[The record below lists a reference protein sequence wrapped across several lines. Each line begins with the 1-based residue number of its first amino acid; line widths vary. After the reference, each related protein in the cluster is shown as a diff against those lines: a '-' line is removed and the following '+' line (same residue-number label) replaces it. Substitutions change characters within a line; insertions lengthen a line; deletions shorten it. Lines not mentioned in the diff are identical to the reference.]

1 MSEFECIPC
10 KKIFKRKDTYKKHL
24 TTNKHL
30 CNVNETPKMKHICDH
45 CGKEYIHLSS
55 LIKHKNGS
63 CYYKNIILEQE
74 NKSDKLEQMF
84 ITMINENN
92 ELKKSI
98 KELSNKVV
106 HTTTQNIQNN
116 FNLNVF
122 LNEKCKHALN
132 IKDFV
137 NSLKIEL
144 EDVYYTQN
152 NGLEKSVSNIF
163 LNGLKELGEYKRPIH
178 CSDAKR
184 QTFYIKDEDSWEKD
198 TNKEKLKKSI
208 NFIQDKQIKIIT
220 EWENNNPDWKNNENK
235 KDEYIEIVQ
244 QVMRTIN
251 EDKVVREISKNTT
264 IDTR

>member
-1 MSEFECIPC
+1 MS
-10 KKIFKRKDTYKKHL
+10 IF
-24 TTNKHL
+24 
-30 CNVNETPKMKHICDH
+30 I
-45 CGKEYIHLSS
+45 
-55 LIKHKNGS
+55 
-63 CYYKNIILEQE
+63 
-74 NKSDKLEQMF
+74 
-84 ITMINENN
+84 
-92 ELKKSI
+92 
-98 KELSNKVV
+98 
-106 HTTTQNIQNN
+106 
-116 FNLNVF
+116 
-122 LNEKCKHALN
+122 
-132 IKDFV
+132 FV